1 MAAFPDCITTPA
13 AGKHKFKQNLR
24 RVVMKKF
31 LRYSV
36 SMLLIAALTFGYMA
50 PVSSDDTM
58 ELNCKSAILI
68 DATTGR
74 VIYEKNAHEALPPA
88 SVTKIMTMLL
98 TMEALD
104 SGKITLDD
112 KVTISKQAS
121 SRSTKGTMLL
131 LDEGEVRTVKELL
144 YGIAVESA
152 NDACIAMA
160 EYIAGSEDEFV
171 RLMNKKAAELGMK
184 DTTFKNA
191 NGLHIDGHVT
201 SAYDIALM
209 SKELLKHQKI
219 FDFVAKYM
227 VTVYVGKK
235 NDIKRELV
243 NKNKMVRFFNDVDGI
258 KTGFTD
264 QAKYCISVTA
274 KRNNLRLIS
283 VIMGAPDTTV
293 RNREARK
300 LLDYGFANYTNFNV
314 AKAGDKIKEV
324 GILKGDCDKI
334 NAVAEGN
341 MSLLLMKGEEKGIQK
356 DVKIPDKLAAPIK
369 KGQKIGE
376 LIVMKDNK
384 EIAKFNLVADREV
397 TRASLLN
404 NLKKS
409 FKILFGE

>member
-1 MAAFPDCITTPA
+1 
-13 AGKHKFKQNLR
+13 
-24 RVVMKKF
+24 MKKF

-58 ELNCKSAILI
+58 QLNCKSAILI

-74 VIYEKNAHEALPPA
+74 VIYEKNSHEALPPA

-98 TMEALD
+98 AMEALD
-104 SGKITLDD
+104 SGKITMDD

-171 RLMNKKAAELGMK
+171 RLMNKKAEELGMK
-184 DTTFKNA
+184 DTTFKNP

-201 SAYDIALM
+201 SAYDISLM

-219 FDFVAKYM
+219 FDFIAKYM

-356 DVKIPDKLAAPIK
+356 DVKIPDKLTAPIK

-384 EIAKFNLVADREV
+384 EIAKFNLIADREV